1 MRWSQHIVKSRA
13 RVFLSGSP
21 AMNVYTFKRKGTLI
35 EKEKKR
41 LRIIKLKG
49 KKYLSFKRPLMA
61 SLDSLLDKTK
71 DLV

>member
-1 MRWSQHIVKSRA
+1 
-13 RVFLSGSP
+13 
-21 AMNVYTFKRKGTLI
+21 MNVYTFKRKGTLI